1 MLGKL
6 FPVKGSLLLAFL
18 LLFMAMDI
26 LLPASSPALIGI
38 KEGDEPKRIL
48 LNDLDGKNYD
58 IGSLFGKN
66 PIILVFWELPLDN
79 SFLDYSLDELKF
91 MNDIYKKHHDRSG
104 LEIIGIYTPV
114 EDKEVSES
122 ELSKVRNLISLN
134 KLQFPIVIDKGLKFY
149 KEYGV
154 IALPSTVMI
163 GKQGK
168 IDFIYPSFPS
178 SAETVVSVKVREL
191 IGVAEVQQDKKQ
203 TKQKKSDSQS
213 HRLYHYGL
221 QMYKRGL
228 LEQAYSSV
236 QKSIDL
242 DPDYPYAHNLMGII
256 LWKRGMFDRSMKEFK
271 TAIELDNKNIAA
283 HLNYAVLLYEQ
294 GQFRQAETVI
304 KSSPSTQSEFKVR
317 AHYMLGL
324 VYKNTA
330 RIDESI
336 KELDLA
342 FSLLEV
348 MSSDTADIIFSF
360 KIPILRDLSE
370 LYSKKGNDKKA
381 VELLQQAVQIAIGI
395 EAASDAVALNRRRGI
410 MIYE

>member
-1 MLGKL
+1 
-6 FPVKGSLLLAFL
+6 
-18 LLFMAMDI
+18 
-26 LLPASSPALIGI
+26 
-38 KEGDEPKRIL
+38 
-48 LNDLDGKNYD
+48 
-58 IGSLFGKN
+58 
-66 PIILVFWELPLDN
+66 
-79 SFLDYSLDELKF
+79 
-91 MNDIYKKHHDRSG
+91 
-104 LEIIGIYTPV
+104 
-114 EDKEVSES
+114 
-122 ELSKVRNLISLN
+122 
-134 KLQFPIVIDKGLKFY
+134 
-149 KEYGV
+149 
-154 IALPSTVMI
+154 
-163 GKQGK
+163 
-168 IDFIYPSFPS
+168 
-178 SAETVVSVKVREL
+178 
-191 IGVAEVQQDKKQ
+191 
-203 TKQKKSDSQS
+203 
-213 HRLYHYGL
+213 
-221 QMYKRGL
+221 
-228 LEQAYSSV
+228 
-236 QKSIDL
+236 
-242 DPDYPYAHNLMGII
+242 MGII